1 MLRVERI
8 HYGSKDCEENLAA
21 IRVTAWPPELG
32 GLPGRPQYRH
42 LVTAPSLFDAYGGSA
57 FPAVL
62 YSD

>member
-1 MLRVERI
+1 LRAINDQKRGFERT
-8 HYGSKDCEENLAA
+8 LL
-21 IRVTAWPPELG
+21 ELG

-62 YSD
+62 YCLI